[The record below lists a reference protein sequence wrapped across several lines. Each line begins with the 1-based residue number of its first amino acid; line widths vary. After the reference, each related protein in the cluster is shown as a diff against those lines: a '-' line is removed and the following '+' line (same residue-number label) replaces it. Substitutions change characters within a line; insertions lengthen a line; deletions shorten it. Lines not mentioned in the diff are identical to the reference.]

1 MRAAILTASCVV
13 LLQATALA
21 APKTGIRFW
30 NLTGETLAEVSLAPA
45 GTTKFGPNQCLN
57 DKDGTV
63 EFDEDLLLK
72 GVAPALYD
80 IRMKDVKGRTCYAR
94 SVSIKANATFS
105 VGEKELKDCVP

>member
-1 MRAAILTASCVV
+1 MLIFSSVV
-13 LLQATALA
+13 LLSGTALA
-21 APKTGIRFW
+21 AKTGIRFW

-63 EFDEDLLLK
+63 DFDEDLLIK
-72 GVAPALYD
+72 GVAPARYD

-94 SVSIKANATFS
+94 SVTVKANATFS